1 MNMGYYINPTEMMG
15 MFPVPC
21 SVIDKHLKLADPNYI
36 KILLWFLRNA
46 AANFDVTAAATE
58 LKISEITVSEA
69 LLYWVD
75 AGILC
80 STEAAPATASTTV
93 KAAPKKAIKAE
104 IKPDREE
111 CVKRG
116 LECPEIKFILD
127 ETAMQFGRGLKESE
141 ISTLVWLYDNQGI
154 SPSLLLMIISYAVSE
169 GRATIGFIE
178 RTAVEWVN
186 DGVSDVVT
194 AENRLVEM
202 RRKNSSW
209 HLVETAFGIEKRQP
223 SAAELEAADKWVTE
237 WGYDREI
244 LRAAYDS
251 CVDATS
257 KFSFPYIKK
266 ILAEWHKQGV
276 KTVDDLKNLEDKK
289 ENKPQKQSSVKQNGD
304 KYQDFV
310 NSLIK
315 SREEN

>member
-36 KILLWFLRNA
+36 KILLWFLRNT
-46 AANFDVTAAATE
+46 AANFDVTAAANE
-58 LKISEITVSEA
+58 LKLSEITVSEG

-80 STEAAPATASTTV
+80 STEAAPAAAKTETKS
-93 KAAPKKAIKAE
+93 APKKVIRAE
-104 IKPDREE
+104 IKPDREQ
-111 CVKRG
+111 CAKRG
-116 LECPEIKFILD
+116 LECAEIKFILD
-127 ETAMQFGRGLKESE
+127 ETAMQFGRGLRDNE
-141 ISTLVWLYDNQGI
+141 ISTLVWLYDSQGI

-194 AENRLVEM
+194 AENRLVDM

-237 WGYDREI
+237 WEYDREI
-244 LRAAYDS
+244 LKAAYDS

-266 ILAEWHKQGV
+266 ILTEWHKNGV
-276 KTVDDLKNLEDKK
+276 KTVDDIKALDDKK
-289 ENKPQKQSSVKQNGD
+289 SANQPKQNSVKQNGD

-310 NSLIK
+310 NNLIK

>member
-1 MNMGYYINPTEMMG
+1 MGYYINPTEMMG

-36 KILLWFLRNA
+36 KVLLWFLRNA
-46 AANFDVTAAATE
+46 SANFDTNVAATE
-58 LKISEITVSEA
+58 LKLSELTVSEA

-80 STEAAPATASTTV
+80 NTEAAATTTAQT
-93 KAAPKKAIKAE
+93 KAAPKKVIKAE
-104 IKPDREE
+104 IKPDRDE

-209 HLVETAFGIEKRQP
+209 HIVQTAFGIEKRQP
-223 SAAELEAADKWVTE
+223 SASELETADKWVTE

-251 CVDATS
+251 CVDSTS

-266 ILAEWHKQGV
+266 ILAEWHKCGV
-276 KTVDDLKNLEDKK
+276 KTIDDVKNLDVKK
-289 ENKPQKQSSVKQNGD
+289 ETKPTKQNSVKQNGD

-315 SREEN
+315 SREED